1 MARLLIAVLL
11 VTTSLPVMALT
22 IAQQGEP
29 VVVIALPD
37 KPGGPEA
44 EAASELTAYL
54 GKLTGGVFE
63 QVAEGN
69 LAGRRAMLLGAT
81 AAAASAGISAE
92 QLDRDGFIIKV
103 AQGNLYIVGHD
114 ATATR

>member
-11 VTTSLPVMALT
+11 VTTSLPVMALA

-37 KPGGPEA
+37 KPGGPET

-63 QVAEGN
+63 QVA
-69 LAGRRAMLLGAT
+69 RVFLGALWLCGEPGSRAERSRPGGT
-81 AAAASAGISAE
+81 ACRTGSAARLPRGGLPPA
-92 QLDRDGFIIKV
+92 
-103 AQGNLYIVGHD
+103 
-114 ATATR
+114 